1 MSQPNVATVVFHVS
15 KLASILPLPG
25 VGGNSA
31 YRKCIYIYI
40 YIHIYDYEEIF
51 LGRLRAV

>member
-1 MSQPNVATVVFHVS
+1 MSQPHVATVVFHVS

-31 YRKCIYIYI
+31 ERKCIYIYI
-40 YIHIYDYEEIF
+40 YIYDYEEIF